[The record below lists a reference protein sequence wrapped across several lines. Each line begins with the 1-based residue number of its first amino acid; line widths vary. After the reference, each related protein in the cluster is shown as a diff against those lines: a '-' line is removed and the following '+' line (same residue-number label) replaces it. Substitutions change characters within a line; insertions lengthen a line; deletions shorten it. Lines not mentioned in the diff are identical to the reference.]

1 MNLLMGLREREGVTV
16 VIATHD
22 IAIAS
27 RCDRVVRIVDG
38 ALRDDINVIAASD
51 LQATLGRLARSAP
64 R

>member
-1 MNLLMGLREREGVTV
+1 M
-16 VIATHD
+16 IATHD

-38 ALRDDINVIAASD
+38 ALRDDIDVAAASD
-51 LQATLGRLARSAP
+51 LQATLGRLARSSP